1 MKDNLTARQLQL
13 LKVIVDEYIESA
25 EPVGSQVIEKKYS
38 LGISSATIRN
48 EMGELVDKGFLKQP
62 HTSAGRVPTPKA
74 MKFYIS
80 QLMEEKH
87 LSLTDEVRAK
97 EEVSSYKGNVD
108 RIINEATH
116 GLARRT
122 GALAVSALDDGSTW
136 HAGYASL
143 FGNPG
148 FSDMAVCRS
157 VFGLIEESKR
167 IHELFFER
175 LESGSPVEVLFGEEL
190 GWRFFEPVGVV
201 ARQFTAGGKTGAIG
215 VIGPLGFD
223 YPYIIPTVRYFGDLI
238 EELSLQ

>member
-1 MKDNLTARQLQL
+1 VRQLQL
-13 LKVIVDEYIESA
+13 LKVLIDEYIETA
-25 EPVGSQVIEKKYS
+25 EPVGSQVLEKKYS

-48 EMGELVDKGFLKQP
+48 EMAALIDKGFLKQP

-74 MKFYIS
+74 MKFYID

-97 EEVSSYKGNVD
+97 EEIATHKGD
-108 RIINEATH
+108 IEGIIDEATH
-116 GLARRT
+116 GLAKRT
-122 GALAVSALDDGSTW
+122 HTLAVSALNDGSTW

-148 FSDMAVCRS
+148 FSDLSVCRS
-157 VFGLIEESKR
+157 VFGLIEETKKM
-167 IHELFFER
+167 HELFFER
-175 LESGSPVEVLFGEEL
+175 LEFESPVEVLFGEEL

-201 ARQFTAGGKTGAIG
+201 ARRFNAGGKTGAIG

-238 EELSLQ
+238 EELSV